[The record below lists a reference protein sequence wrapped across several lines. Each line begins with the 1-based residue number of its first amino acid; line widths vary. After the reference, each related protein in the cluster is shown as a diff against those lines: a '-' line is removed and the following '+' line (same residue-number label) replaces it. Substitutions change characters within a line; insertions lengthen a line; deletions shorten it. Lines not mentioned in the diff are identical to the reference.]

1 MKEVV
6 MLEKQEYQ
14 DLLDEIKSLKEYKYN
29 SGNLFKRIPNNEHN
43 YKNNILVV
51 ELDVKKLNKLFSF
64 EENSEVIVIKNKES
78 I

>member
-14 DLLDEIKSLKEYKYN
+14 DLLDKLNSLNEYKYN
-29 SGNLFKRIPNNEHN
+29 SGNLFKRIPNNKHN

-51 ELDVKKLNKLFSF
+51 ELDVKKLNRLFSF
-64 EENSEVIVIKNKES
+64 DENSEVIVIKNKD
-78 I
+78 